1 MEYRWEWGPWRGEEQ
16 AFILVLSLLEAS
28 RIPSFRKA
36 RERGPELFS
45 GSLLPALPRLRRP
58 LPPDPLTLKPQLQRL
73 FVSLSF
79 Q

>member
-1 MEYRWEWGPWRGEEQ
+1 M
-16 AFILVLSLLEAS
+16 FSLLEAS

-45 GSLLPALPRLRRP
+45 GSLLLALPRLRHP
-58 LPPDPLTLKPQLQRL
+58 LPLDPLTLKPQLQRL
-73 FVSLSF
+73 FVATSRALSF